1 MASSP
6 QEIEDLI
13 ENLCEKIVNEN
24 PTKEEVKNEL
34 SNILGKGKLGDDNI
48 HRLCLTVVFK
58 NCTDLVKLIFKEKA
72 FQFDPEE
79 LSTISYLLL
88 QSGIILDNF
97 EMFKFLVEEMHL
109 DVNGR
114 PENQMCLILTWAII
128 CEPFRSQYKINQLLQ
143 CTILQILLE
152 TCTQVEWIIGG
163 LYLCRVSQM

>member
-1 MASSP
+1 MASN
-6 QEIEDLI
+6 QKEIKDSI
-13 ENLCEKIVNEN
+13 INLCEKFFNEN

-34 SNILGKGKLGDDNI
+34 SSILGKGKLGDDNI
-48 HRLCLTVVFK
+48 NRLCYTFVLK

-72 FQFDPEE
+72 FQFDPED
-79 LSTISYLLL
+79 LSKISYVLL
-88 QSGIILDNF
+88 QSGILLDNF
-97 EMFKFLVEEMHL
+97 EMFKFLVEEMNL

-143 CTILQILLE
+143 CTILQILPE

>member
-1 MASSP
+1 VKDSIKIVKMASSP

-48 HRLCLTVVFK
+48 HRLCVAVVLK
-58 NCTDLVKLIFKEKA
+58 NRTDLVKLIFKEKA
-72 FQFDPEE
+72 FQFDPED

-88 QSGIILDNF
+88 QRGIILDNF
-97 EMFKFLVEEMHL
+97 EMFKFLVEEMNL

-114 PENQMCLILTWAII
+114 PENQICWILTWAIT
-128 CEPFRSQYKINQLLQ
+128 CEPFRSH
-143 CTILQILLE
+143 
-152 TCTQVEWIIGG
+152 
-163 LYLCRVSQM
+163 